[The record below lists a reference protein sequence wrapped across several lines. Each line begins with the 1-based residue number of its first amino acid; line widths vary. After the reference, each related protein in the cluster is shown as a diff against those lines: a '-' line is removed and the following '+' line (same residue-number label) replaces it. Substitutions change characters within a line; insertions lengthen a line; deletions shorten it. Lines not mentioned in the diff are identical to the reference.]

1 MVKQLSNAKAEEIFF
16 TALCNGLG
24 QLGVYGLLL
33 DVNPHH
39 YRDAKRQLE
48 SSDKAECLFFPRSVI
63 CFEDVLFKMLKLGYP
78 LSFKDDEYDGTYDA
92 HVTLQDIHER
102 VPTAPSYLLDDMLNE
117 NDDAFTADGILQW
130 VMYNEII
137 FG

>member
-1 MVKQLSNAKAEEIFF
+1 MTIKLSNAKAEEIFF
-16 TALCNGLG
+16 NALCNGLG
-24 QLGVYGLLL
+24 QLGWNSMYGLQL
-33 DVNPHH
+33 DIDPNH
-39 YRDAKRQLE
+39 YRDARSQLG
-48 SSDKAECLFFPRSVI
+48 SDDV

-78 LSFKDDEYDGTYDA
+78 LPFKDDEYDGTYDA

-102 VPTAPSYLLDDMLNE
+102 VPTAPSYLLDDMLTG
-117 NDDAFTADGILQW
+117 NDDACTADGILQW

>member
-1 MVKQLSNAKAEEIFF
+1 MVKQLSNAKAEDIFL

-24 QLGVYGLLL
+24 QLEMYGLLL
-33 DVNPHH
+33 DVNPDH

-48 SSDKAECLFFPRSVI
+48 SGDKAECFHSFPHSI
-63 CFEDVLFKMLKLGYP
+63 CFEEVLIKMLKLGYP
-78 LSFKDDEYDGTYDA
+78 LSFKDDECDGAYDA
-92 HVTLQDIHER
+92 NITLQDIHER
-102 VPTAPSYLLDDMLNE
+102 VPTAPSYLLDDMLTG

>member
-1 MVKQLSNAKAEEIFF
+1 MVKQLSNAKAEDIFL

-48 SSDKAECLFFPRSVI
+48 RKNEAEGASLFTNSM

-78 LSFKDDEYDGTYDA
+78 LSFKDDEYDGAYDA
-92 HVTLQDIHER
+92 NITLQDIHER
-102 VPTAPSYLLDDMLNE
+102 VPTAPSYLLDDMLTG
-117 NDDAFTADGILQW
+117 NDDAYTADGILQW